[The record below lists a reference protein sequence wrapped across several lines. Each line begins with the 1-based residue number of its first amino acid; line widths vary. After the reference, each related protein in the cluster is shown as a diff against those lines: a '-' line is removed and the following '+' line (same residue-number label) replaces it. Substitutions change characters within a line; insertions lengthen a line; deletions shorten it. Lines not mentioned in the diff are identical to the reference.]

1 MEKTAIDLETLK
13 NKYKDDS
20 LPHHLWGTALDC
32 KRRRDAFW
40 RHSFKMRL
48 YNNLISVP
56 LLILTS
62 ITGLTSVAQLSSVS
76 TEISN
81 ETEQTP
87 NITMP
92 IVVTV
97 FGVSSAILTALQKY
111 FRYAERSEH
120 SKYMAKNYGRV
131 ARRIENTMV
140 LVESSA
146 IKMDA
151 TTFLKFVEEVQKDT
165 DSLMQEMDDIPK
177 ELINDKNIYKR
188 IVESNQRGDENMTM
202 YPTDD
207 IRHIVTTVARKV
219 PLTEVTINPGTP
231 NALSPTYSVSPKEIV
246 DKTMQKKE
254 VLQRILHEINIVE
267 ARLASAN
274 YEDKTELTRAVAE
287 LNGLYRKE
295 KEELIDMEQYYGIT
309 PSTVTNVL

>member
-1 MEKTAIDLETLK
+1 MEKTAIDLEALK
-13 NKYKDDS
+13 NKYKEDS

-56 LLILTS
+56 LLILSS

-120 SKYMAKNYGRV
+120 SKHMAKNYGRV

-151 TTFLKFVEEVQKDT
+151 ATFLKFVEEVQKDT

-188 IVESNQRGDENMTM
+188 ILDSNKHGDSANDDSNVGT
-202 YPTDD
+202 TDIDD
-207 IRHIVTTVARKV
+207 IRHFVKTVARKA
-219 PLTEVTINPGTP
+219 PMTDLKNSA
-231 NALSPTYSVSPKEIV
+231 NDV
-246 DKTMQKKE
+246 DSTHFPQQE
-254 VLQRILHEINIVE
+254 VLQGMLHDINIVE
-267 ARLASAN
+267 ARLAEKAS
-274 YEDKTELTRAVAE
+274 LT
-287 LNGLYRKE
+287 
-295 KEELIDMEQYYGIT
+295 DMAQYYG
-309 PSTVTNVL
+309 VTSSNVSVL

>member
-1 MEKTAIDLETLK
+1 MEKTAIDLEALK
-13 NKYKDDS
+13 NKYKEDS
-20 LPHHLWGTALDC
+20 LPHHLWGNALDC

-40 RHSFKMRL
+40 RHSSKMRL

-56 LLILTS
+56 LLILSS

-92 IVVTV
+92 VVVTV

-120 SKYMAKNYGRV
+120 SKHMAKNYGRV

-151 TTFLKFVEEVQKDT
+151 STFLKFVEEVQKDT

-188 IVESNQRGDENMTM
+188 ILHGDEN
-202 YPTDD
+202 PTDFDD
-207 IRHIVTTVARKV
+207 IRHVVKAVARQA
-219 PLTEVTINPGTP
+219 PLTEVAIACN
-231 NALSPTYSVSPKEIV
+231 NNNV
-246 DKTMQKKE
+246 DVVMQKKE
-254 VLQRILHEINIVE
+254 ILQSILQEINIVE
-267 ARLASAN
+267 ARLASAT
-274 YEDKTELTRAVAE
+274 YEDKTELARVVSE
-287 LNGLYRKE
+287 LNKLYLKE
-295 KEELIDMEQYYGIT
+295 KKELIDLEQ
-309 PSTVTNVL
+309 STHV

>member
-1 MEKTAIDLETLK
+1 MEKTAIDLEALK
-13 NKYKDDS
+13 NKYKEDS
-20 LPHHLWGTALDC
+20 LPHHLWGNALDC

-40 RHSFKMRL
+40 RHSSKMRL

-56 LLILTS
+56 LLILSS

-92 IVVTV
+92 VVVTV

-120 SKYMAKNYGRV
+120 SKHMAKNYGRV

-151 TTFLKFVEEVQKDT
+151 ATFLKFVEEIQKDT

-188 IVESNQRGDENMTM
+188 ILHGEEN
-202 YPTDD
+202 PTNFDD
-207 IRHIVTTVARKV
+207 IRHVVTAVAREA
-219 PLTEVTINPGTP
+219 PLTEVAINCNTP
-231 NALSPTYSVSPKEIV
+231 MEIV
-246 DKTMQKKE
+246 DKIMQKKE
-254 VLQRILHEINIVE
+254 ILQRILHEINIVE

-274 YEDKTELTRAVAE
+274 YEDKTDLARAVSE
-287 LNGLYRKE
+287 LNKLYIKE
-295 KEELIDMEQYYGIT
+295 KE
-309 PSTVTNVL
+309 NW

>member
-1 MEKTAIDLETLK
+1 MEKTAIDLEALK
-13 NKYKDDS
+13 NKYKEDS
-20 LPHHLWGTALDC
+20 LPHHLWGNALDC

-40 RHSFKMRL
+40 RHSSKMRL

-56 LLILTS
+56 LLILSS

-92 IVVTV
+92 VVVTV

-120 SKYMAKNYGRV
+120 SKHMAKNYGRV

-151 TTFLKFVEEVQKDT
+151 ATFLKFVEEVQKDT

-177 ELINDKNIYKR
+177 ELINDKDIYKR
-188 IVESNQRGDENMTM
+188 ILHGDEN
-202 YPTDD
+202 PTNFDN
-207 IRHIVTTVARKV
+207 IRNVVTAVAREA
-219 PLTEVTINPGTP
+219 PLTEVAINCNTP
-231 NALSPTYSVSPKEIV
+231 MEIV
-246 DKTMQKKE
+246 DKIMQKKE
-254 VLQRILHEINIVE
+254 ILQRILHEINIVE

-274 YEDKTELTRAVAE
+274 YEDKTDLARAVSE
-287 LNGLYRKE
+287 LNKLYIKE
-295 KEELIDMEQYYGIT
+295 KE
-309 PSTVTNVL
+309 NW